1 MTIRNKMPKVF
12 QILLGGRPMKRIAS
26 GFVDIVSGNSVDL
39 YEDSFGRR
47 WYAESPWSQFRVRK
61 DP

>member
-1 MTIRNKMPKVF
+1 MTIRNRMPKIF

-47 WYAESPWSQFRVRK
+47 WYAESP
-61 DP
+61 